1 MLEQALTKT
10 NQSRRNFIKGATGAA
25 VAGIGASVF
34 SGTVHANVEG
44 IDWEHSATDYAD
56 NQRFWWKVQKQFVL
70 DKRSTYMNVGTT
82 GSMPK
87 HVLDAYDRNNT
98 LVAKHPWDMKDKF
111 GPFPHVEEM
120 FQTIAPGFG
129 AHADELV
136 LTRNTTDGVCSII
149 NGLHFEPGDVI
160 LTTNHEHVAVNS
172 PLHVAAHRF
181 GVQIIEV
188 QLPVFTGTETVSEK
202 DYINAFRDVISAQQN
217 IRLMVFSHVTYKT
230 GTTLPAKAICRLAK
244 KHRIPTLVD
253 GAHTIGMLALDFHD
267 MDCDFYVGSG
277 HKWQCGPGGTGIL
290 YIRKDAERLN
300 EYWHDRATPLW
311 MINSSLSHAEHLSKQ
326 LRMQYVGNDN
336 YPAKQALTDSCK
348 MWDQIGR
355 QSIQDRILALSK
367 QCKTQLR
374 KALPHATM
382 YSPDVEGLTS
392 GLTTFNPFSDS
403 SNEEQLILF
412 RDRLR
417 EEYGYIIR
425 TTSFK
430 LTKEDQQETHA
441 LRISTH
447 LFHDEQDVTGL
458 IAAISQLYYTF

>member
-10 NQSRRNFIKGATGAA
+10 NQSRRNFIKGAAGAA
-25 VAGIGASVF
+25 VAGIGTSVF
-34 SGTVHANVEG
+34 SSSVQANLESL
-44 IDWEHSATDYAD
+44 DWEHSAQAIGAHKG
-56 NQRFWWKVQKQFVL
+56 FWRKVKKQFVL
-70 DKRSTYMNVGTT
+70 DKQSTYMNVGTT

-87 HVLDAYDRNNT
+87 HVLEAYDRNNT
-98 LVAKHPWDMKDKF
+98 LVAKNPWDMKDKF

-120 FQTIAPGFG
+120 YHTIAPGFG
-129 AHADELV
+129 AGAEELV

-149 NGLHFEPGDVI
+149 NGLHFEPGDII
-160 LTTNHEHVAVNS
+160 LTTNHEHVAVTS
-172 PLHVAAHRF
+172 PLHVVAHRF
-181 GVQIIEV
+181 GVQVIEV
-188 QLPVFTGTETVSEK
+188 QLPVFTGTETVTEK
-202 DYINAFRDVISAQQN
+202 DYINAFRDVIEAHQN

-230 GTTLPAKAICRLAK
+230 GTALPAKAICRIAK
-244 KHRIPTLVD
+244 KHCIPTLVD

-267 MDCDFYVGSG
+267 IDCDFYVGSG

-290 YIRKDAERLN
+290 YIRKDAKRLN
-300 EYWHDRATPLW
+300 EYWHDRETPLW
-311 MINSSLSHAEHLSKQ
+311 MINSSISHSEHLSKQ

-355 QSIQDRILALSK
+355 QSIQDRILTLSK
-367 QCKTQLR
+367 QCKAQIR
-374 KALPHATM
+374 KVFPQATV
-382 YSPDVEGLTS
+382 YSPGVEGLMS
-392 GLTTFNPFSDS
+392 GLTTFNPFSDVT
-403 SNEEQLILF
+403 NEEQLILF

-430 LTKEDQQETHA
+430 LTKEDLKETHA

-447 LFHDEQDVTGL
+447 LFHDDQDVTGL
-458 IAAISQLYYTF
+458 VKAMSRLYYTL